1 MRPSIAGEVRNRSL
15 IGRKKGSE
23 TMATPRVRRL
33 PLLLA
38 SLALVLAAC
47 TGVQN
52 PPSRSAVPGSD
63 GGEITGDL
71 RYLVEAPDDAAE
83 LDPLREQIAA
93 FEEANPGI
101 TVELEAAPLDT
112 LRTTL
117 QPQLRSGEGPDVFS
131 WGSGPAFGGAF
142 AEAGVLYDLTAA
154 YEEHDWPIYGFAKEQ
169 VTFDGKVMGVP
180 GEMETI
186 GLFYNVDLFDDLGI
200 EEPTTIAELEAAAET
215 IKDEGVIPIAVHD
228 AEGWQG
234 GHLLSMALSSRV
246 GGDGMEAL
254 LNGETPWDSADVV
267 AALETWQRFNDA
279 GYLPPTPT
287 AVDYDTGN
295 SLFFSG
301 DAAILPNG
309 SWLVND
315 IPEVDF
321 EVGYIPFP
329 AEDGPGI
336 FTAGLGSGPYIS
348 ANTEHPEAAL
358 EFVNFLAS
366 PEFGRFMVE
375 ELKVIPPFPVDTEGI
390 EVSPLFAQV
399 LEDTAGFAGGEGEFG
414 ANIDVRSTE
423 LFNEAMLNGVQAILT
438 NQMTPEEA
446 AQAMEAASAE

>member
-1 MRPSIAGEVRNRSL
+1 MPRPRAWRLGAAL
-15 IGRKKGSE
+15 I
-23 TMATPRVRRL
+23 TVAFV
-33 PLLLA
+33 A
-38 SLALVLAAC
+38 AAC
-47 TGVQN
+47 TGVQSD
-52 PPSRSAVPGSD
+52 PSAAGDPSAGAGD
-63 GGEITGDL
+63 GGEVTGTL
-71 RYLVEAPDDAAE
+71 RFLVEAPEDPAQ
-83 LDPLREQIAA
+83 LDPLREQIAD
-93 FEEANPGI
+93 FEARNPGI
-101 TVELEAAPLDT
+101 TVELESAPLDT

-117 QPQLRSGEGPDVFS
+117 QPQLRSGEGPDVFN

-142 AEAGVLYDLTAA
+142 AEAGLLYDLTDA
-154 YEEHDWPIYGFAKEQ
+154 YEEFGWPIYGFARDQ
-169 VTFDGKVMGVP
+169 VTFDGRVMGVP

-186 GLFYNVDLFDDLGI
+186 GLFYNVDLFEELGI
-200 EEPTTIAELEAAAET
+200 EEPTSLDELTAAAET
-215 IKDEGVIPIAVHD
+215 IKAAGIIPIAVHD

-254 LNGETPWDSADVV
+254 LSGEASWDSDDVV
-267 AALETWQRFNDA
+267 AALQTWQDFNEA

-301 DAAILPNG
+301 EAAILPNG

-329 AEDGPGI
+329 APDGPGI

-348 ANTEHPEAAL
+348 ANTEYPEAAL
-358 EFVNFLAS
+358 QFVNYLVS
-366 PEFGRFMVE
+366 PEYGRFMVE
-375 ELKVIPPFPVDTEGI
+375 QLTVIPPFPLDTADL

-399 LEDTAGFAGGEGEFG
+399 LDDTSSFAGGEGEFG

-423 LFNEAMLNGVQAILT
+423 LFNEAMWNGVQGILT
-438 NQMTPEEA
+438 GQMTPEEA
-446 AQAMEAASAE
+446 AQAMEAATAE

>member
-1 MRPSIAGEVRNRSL
+1 MR
-15 IGRKKGSE
+15 
-23 TMATPRVRRL
+23 RVPLGRL
-33 PLLLA
+33 PLLMA
-38 SLALVLAAC
+38 SLALVAGC
-47 TGVQN
+47 TGVPSN
-52 PPSRSAVPGSD
+52 PDAGGGSDAPGSD
-63 GGEITGDL
+63 GGAVTGDL
-71 RYLVEAPDDAAE
+71 RYLVEAPEDPAQ
-83 LDPLREQIAA
+83 LDPLRAQIEA
-93 FEEANPGI
+93 FQEANPGI
-101 TVELEAAPLDT
+101 TVELESAPLDT

-117 QPQLRSGEGPDVFS
+117 QPQLRSGEGPDVFN

-142 AEAGVLYDLTAA
+142 AEAGLLYDLTEA
-154 YEEHDWPIYGFAKEQ
+154 YEERGWDIYGFARDQ
-169 VTFDGKVMGVP
+169 VTFDGKTMGVP

-186 GLFYNVDLFDDLGI
+186 GLFYNVDLFEELGI
-200 EEPTTIAELEAAAET
+200 EEPTTLEELEAAAET
-215 IKDEGVIPIAVHD
+215 IKAEGIIPIAVHD

-254 LNGETPWDSADVV
+254 LNGDESWESPDVV

-287 AVDYDTGN
+287 GVDYDTGN
-295 SLFFSG
+295 ALFFSG
-301 DAAILPNG
+301 EAAILPNG

-321 EVGYIPFP
+321 EVGYMPFP

-348 ANTEHPEAAL
+348 ANTDNPQAAL
-358 EFVNFLAS
+358 ELVDFLAS

-375 ELKVIPPFPVDTEGI
+375 ELGVIPPFPVDTEGI

-399 LEDTAGFAGGEGEFG
+399 LEDTASFAGGEGEFG

-423 LFNEAMLNGVQAILT
+423 LFNEAMWNGVQGILT
-438 NQMTPEEA
+438 GQMTPEEA
-446 AQAMEAASAE
+446 AQAMQAASAE

>member
-1 MRPSIAGEVRNRSL
+1 MPSPRS
-15 IGRKKGSE
+15 R
-23 TMATPRVRRL
+23 
-33 PLLLA
+33 LLA
-38 SLALVLAAC
+38 AALTTVAFVAAAC
-47 TGVQN
+47 TGVQSD
-52 PPSRSAVPGSD
+52 PSTAAESSADASG
-63 GGEITGDL
+63 GGEVTGSL
-71 RYLVEAPDDAAE
+71 RFLVEAPEDPSQ

-93 FEEANPGI
+93 FENQNAGI
-101 TVELEAAPLDT
+101 TVELEAVPLDT

-117 QPQLRSGEGPDVFS
+117 QPQLRSGEGPDVFN

-142 AEAGVLYDLTAA
+142 AEAGLLYDLTDA
-154 YEEHDWPIYGFAKEQ
+154 YEQYGWPIYGFAKDQ

-186 GLFYNVDLFDDLGI
+186 GLFYNVDLFAELGI
-200 EEPTTIAELEAAAET
+200 DEPTTLEELTAAAET
-215 IKDEGVIPIAVHD
+215 IKDAGIIPIAVHD

-246 GGDGMEAL
+246 GGEGMEAL
-254 LNGETPWDSADVV
+254 LNGEASWESPDVV
-267 AALETWQRFNDA
+267 AALQTWQDFNEA

-295 SLFFSG
+295 ALFFSG

-329 AEDGPGI
+329 GPDGPGI

-358 EFVNFLAS
+358 EFVNYLVS
-366 PEFGRFMVE
+366 EEYGRFMVE
-375 ELKVIPPFPVDTEGI
+375 QLTVIPPFPVDTGDL

-399 LEDTAGFAGGEGEFG
+399 LEDTSSFAGGEGEFG

-423 LFNEAMLNGVQAILT
+423 LFNEAMWNGVQGILT
-438 NQMTPEEA
+438 GQMTSEEA
-446 AQAMEAASAE
+446 AQAMQAAAE

>member
-1 MRPSIAGEVRNRSL
+1 MRTLPI
-15 IGRKKGSE
+15 
-23 TMATPRVRRL
+23 RRL
-33 PLLLA
+33 QAIAA
-38 SLALVLAAC
+38 SVGLVLAGC

-52 PPSRSAVPGSD
+52 PA
-63 GGEITGDL
+63 TGDGDPSPTADNGGAVTGAL
-71 RYLVEAPDDAAE
+71 RYLVEAPEDPAQ

-93 FEEANPGI
+93 FEDANPGI
-101 TVELEAAPLDT
+101 TVELEAVPMDT

-117 QPQLRSGEGPDVFS
+117 QPQLRSGEGPDVFN

-142 AEAGVLYDLTAA
+142 AEAGLLYDLTDA
-154 YEEHDWPIYGFAKEQ
+154 YETYDWPIYGFARDQ
-169 VTFDGKVMGVP
+169 VTFDGKVMGIP

-186 GLFYNVDLFDDLGI
+186 GLFYNVDLFEELGI
-200 EEPTTIAELEAAAET
+200 EEPTSLPELEAAAET
-215 IKDEGVIPIAVHD
+215 IREAGLIPIAVHD

-254 LNGETPWDSADVV
+254 LNGEESWDSPDVV
-267 AALETWQRFNDA
+267 AALEIWQRFNEA

-295 SLFFSG
+295 ALFFSG
-301 DAAILPNG
+301 EAAMLPNG

-358 EFVNFLAS
+358 EFVNFLVS

-375 ELKVIPPFPVDTEGI
+375 QLTVIPPFPVDTDGV

-399 LEDTAGFAGGEGEFG
+399 LEDTSSFAGGSGEFG

-423 LFNEAMLNGVQAILT
+423 LFNDAMWNGVQAVLT
-438 NQMTPEEA
+438 GQQTPEEA
-446 AQAMEAASAE
+446 AQAMEAAASE

>member
-1 MRPSIAGEVRNRSL
+1 MSSHL
-15 IGRKKGSE
+15 GRRFVAV
-23 TMATPRVRRL
+23 MVA
-33 PLLLA
+33 LLV
-38 SLALVLAAC
+38 SAC
-47 TGVQN
+47 TGVTQN
-52 PPSRSAVPGSD
+52 PSSGADSSPDASA
-63 GGEITGDL
+63 GGEVAGDL
-71 RYLVEAPDDAAE
+71 RYLVEAPEDPAQ
-83 LDPLREQIAA
+83 LDPLRGQLQA

-117 QPQLRSGEGPDVFS
+117 QPQLRSGEGPDIFN

-142 AEAGVLYDLTAA
+142 AEAGLLYDLTQA
-154 YEEHDWPIYGFAKEQ
+154 YEERDWPIYGFAKDQ

-186 GLFYNVDLFDDLGI
+186 GLFYNVDLFEELGI
-200 EEPTTIAELEAAAET
+200 EEPTTLDELEAAAET
-215 IKDEGVIPIAVHD
+215 ILEAGTIPLAVHD

-246 GGDGMEAL
+246 GGEGMEAL
-254 LNGETPWDSADVV
+254 LNGEESWTSPDVV
-267 AALETWQRFNDA
+267 AALETWQRFNEA

-301 DAAILPNG
+301 EAAMLPNG

-358 EFVNFLAS
+358 ALLDFLVS
-366 PEFGRFMVE
+366 PEYGRFMVE
-375 ELKVIPPFPVDTEGI
+375 ELTVIPPFPVDTEGI

-399 LEDTAGFAGGEGEFG
+399 LEDTSSFAGGEGEFG

-423 LFNEAMLNGVQAILT
+423 LFNEAMWNGVQGILT
-438 NQMTPEEA
+438 GQLTAEEA
-446 AQAMEAASAE
+446 AEAMEAAAAE

>member
-1 MRPSIAGEVRNRSL
+1 MPRPRTL
-15 IGRKKGSE
+15 
-23 TMATPRVRRL
+23 RL
-33 PLLLA
+33 GA
-38 SLALVLAAC
+38 AFITVAFVAAAC
-47 TGVQN
+47 TGVQSD
-52 PPSRSAVPGSD
+52 PSSAADPSAGSSD
-63 GGEITGDL
+63 GGAVTGAL
-71 RYLVEAPDDAAE
+71 RFLVEAPDDPAQ

-93 FEEANPGI
+93 FEEQNPGI

-117 QPQLRSGEGPDVFS
+117 QPQLRSGEGPDVFN

-142 AEAGVLYDLTAA
+142 AEAGLLYDLTDA
-154 YEEHDWPIYGFAKEQ
+154 YEQYEWPIYGFAKDQ
-169 VTFDGKVMGVP
+169 VTFDGKMMGVP

-186 GLFYNVDLFDDLGI
+186 GMYYNVDLFEELGI
-200 EEPTTIAELEAAAET
+200 DEPTSLEELTAAADTVKEAG
-215 IKDEGVIPIAVHD
+215 IIPIAVHD

-246 GGDGMEAL
+246 GGEGVEAL
-254 LNGETPWDSADVV
+254 LNGEAPWDSPDVI
-267 AALETWQRFNDA
+267 AALQTWQDFNSA

-287 AVDYDTGN
+287 GVDYDTGN

-301 DAAILPNG
+301 EAAMLPNG

-329 AEDGPGI
+329 APDGPGI

-358 EFVNFLAS
+358 AFVNYLAS
-366 PEFGRFMVE
+366 PEYGQFMVE
-375 ELKVIPPFPVDTEGI
+375 ELSVIPPFPVDTDGLEI
-390 EVSPLFAQV
+390 SPLYAQM
-399 LEDTAGFAGGEGEFG
+399 LEDTSSFAGGEGEFG

-423 LFNEAMLNGVQAILT
+423 LFNEAMYNGVQGILT
-438 NQMTPEEA
+438 GQLTPEEA
-446 AQAMEAASAE
+446 AQAMEAAAAE

>member
-1 MRPSIAGEVRNRSL
+1 MPSPRSRRL
-15 IGRKKGSE
+15 AAALT
-23 TMATPRVRRL
+23 TMA
-33 PLLLA
+33 LLA
-38 SLALVLAAC
+38 AAC
-47 TGVQN
+47 TGVQGD
-52 PPSRSAVPGSD
+52 PSTPAESSADASA
-63 GGEITGDL
+63 GGEVTGSL
-71 RYLVEAPDDAAE
+71 RFLVEAPEDPTQ
-83 LDPLREQIAA
+83 LDPLRERIAE
-93 FEEANPGI
+93 FQEQNPGI
-101 TVELEAAPLDT
+101 TVELEAVPFDS

-117 QPQLRSGEGPDVFS
+117 QPQLRSGEGPDVFN
-131 WGSGPAFGGAF
+131 WGSGPAFGGAL

-154 YEEHDWPIYGFAKEQ
+154 YEEYDWPIYGFAKEQ

-186 GLFYNVDLFDDLGI
+186 GLYYNVDLFEELGI
-200 EEPTTIAELEAAAET
+200 SEPTTVAELEAAAEK
-215 IKDEGVIPIAVHD
+215 IKAAGVIPIAVHD

-254 LNGETPWDSADVV
+254 LNGESSWDSADVV
-267 AALETWQRFNDA
+267 AALEIWERFNDA

-295 SLFFSG
+295 ALFFSG

-321 EVGYIPFP
+321 EVGYMPFP

-366 PEFGRFMVE
+366 PEYGRFMVE
-375 ELKVIPPFPVDTEGI
+375 ELTVIPPFPVDTEGI
-390 EVSPLFAQV
+390 EVSPLFEQV
-399 LEDTAGFAGGEGEFG
+399 LEDTSNFAGGDGEFG
-414 ANIDVRSTE
+414 ANIDVRMPE
-423 LFNEAMLNGVQAILT
+423 LFNQAMFNGVQGILT
-438 NQMTPEEA
+438 GQLTAEEA
-446 AQAMEAASAE
+446 AQGMAAAAEE

>member
-1 MRPSIAGEVRNRSL
+1 MNTLR
-15 IGRKKGSE
+15 IGR
-23 TMATPRVRRL
+23 L
-33 PLLLA
+33 PALA
-38 SLALVLAAC
+38 VAAALVVTAC
-47 TGVQN
+47 TGVQDS
-52 PPSRSAVPGSD
+52 PSDDAEPTAGATDGEAV
-63 GGEITGDL
+63 TGDL
-71 RYLVEAPDDAAE
+71 RYLVEAPEDPAQ

-93 FEEANPGI
+93 FEAANPGI
-101 TVELEAAPLDT
+101 TVELEAVPMDT

-117 QPQLRSGEGPDVFS
+117 QPQLRSGEGPDVFN

-142 AEAGVLYDLTAA
+142 AEAGLLYDLTEA
-154 YEEHDWPIYGFAKEQ
+154 YETYDWPIYGFAKDQ
-169 VTFDGKVMGVP
+169 VTFDGRVMGIP

-186 GLFYNVDLFDDLGI
+186 GLFYNVDIFEELGI
-200 EEPTTIAELEAAAET
+200 DEPTTLSELEAAAAT
-215 IKDEGVIPIAVHD
+215 ILDAGIIPIAVHD

-246 GGDGMEAL
+246 GGEGMEAL
-254 LNGETPWDSADVV
+254 LNGEESWDSPDVI
-267 AALETWQRFNDA
+267 AALEVWQRFNEA

-295 SLFFSG
+295 ALFFSG
-301 DAAILPNG
+301 DAAMLPNG

-358 EFVNFLAS
+358 EFVNFLVS

-375 ELKVIPPFPVDTEGI
+375 ELTVIPPFPVDTDGV

-399 LEDTAGFAGGEGEFG
+399 LEDTSSFAGGSGEFG

-423 LFNEAMLNGVQAILT
+423 LFNEAMWNGVQGILT
-438 NQMTPEEA
+438 GQLTPAEA
-446 AQAMEAASAE
+446 AQAMEAAASE